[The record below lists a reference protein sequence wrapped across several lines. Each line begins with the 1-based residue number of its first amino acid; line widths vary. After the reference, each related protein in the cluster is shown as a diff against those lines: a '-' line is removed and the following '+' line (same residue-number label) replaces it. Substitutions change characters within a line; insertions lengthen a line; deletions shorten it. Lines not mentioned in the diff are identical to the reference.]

1 MTTIV
6 VDNRLGSMN
15 QQEKQQEPAVLY
27 VRVSTQ
33 EQATEGVSL
42 DAQEARLRAYAT
54 LRGLQ
59 VVEVVVDA
67 GVSGYDM
74 PLEKRAGGQR
84 LLEVVEAHQRVA
96 GQGRGNRQRR
106 PCHVLAVKLD
116 RLFRSTVDALETT
129 KRWEDRGVSL
139 HLIDRGGQALDT
151 SSPMGRFFLTMLAS
165 VAELER
171 GLIADRTQAAMAHKR
186 SKGEQISSA
195 APIGYR
201 HQDGRVVPDE
211 KEQAILARICE
222 LRAECATLR
231 EIAADLTAKL
241 DQYPAR
247 GARWHPATI
256 QRALRGVKK
265 AVA

>member
-1 MTTIV
+1 
-6 VDNRLGSMN
+6 MN

-27 VRVSTQ
+27 VRVSTE
-33 EQATEGVSL
+33 EQAREGVSL
-42 DAQEARLRAYAT
+42 GAQEARLRAYAM
-54 LRGLQ
+54 LRGLR

-67 GVSGYDM
+67 GVSGGV
-74 PLEKRAGGQR
+74 PLDKRAGGQR

-129 KRWEDRGVSL
+129 KRWADRGVSM
-139 HLIDRGGQALDT
+139 HLVDMGGQAVDT
-151 SSPMGRFFLTMLAS
+151 SSSMGRFFLTMLAS
-165 VAELER
+165 VAEMER
-171 GLIADRTQAAMAHKR
+171 GLIADRTSAALRHKR

-201 HQDGRVVPDE
+201 HQAGRVVADE

-231 EIAADLTAKL
+231 EIAADLNAKL

-256 QRALRGVKK
+256 QRALRGMEK

>member
-1 MTTIV
+1 
-6 VDNRLGSMN
+6 MN

-27 VRVSTQ
+27 VRVSTE
-33 EQATEGVSL
+33 EQAREGVSL
-42 DAQEARLRAYAT
+42 GAQEARLRAYAM
-54 LRGLQ
+54 LRGLR

-67 GVSGYDM
+67 GALV
-74 PLEKRAGGQR
+74 QR

-129 KRWEDRGVSL
+129 KRWADRGVSM
-139 HLIDRGGQALDT
+139 HLVDMGGQAVDT
-151 SSPMGRFFLTMLAS
+151 SSSMGRFFLTMLAS
-165 VAELER
+165 VAEMER
-171 GLIADRTQAAMAHKR
+171 GLIADRTSAALRHKR

-201 HQDGRVVPDE
+201 HQAGRVVADE

-231 EIAADLTAKL
+231 EIAADLNAKL

-256 QRALRGVKK
+256 QRALRGMEK